1 MLRNFFLGKNSIL
14 ATYITFS
21 EKFENKNGALTEN
34 NTPSKKKFLHID
46 SYVVRSWWWW
56 GLVAQ
61 SCLTFMTQWTVA
73 DQVPLSMGFT
83 KQEYW
88 SGLQFPSPEDLPD
101 PEFKH
106 RSVSLIAGGILYC
119 KQIL

>member
-1 MLRNFFLGKNSIL
+1 MKV
-14 ATYITFS
+14 
-21 EKFENKNGALTEN
+21 K
-34 NTPSKKKFLHID
+34 
-46 SYVVRSWWWW
+46 V
-56 GLVAQ
+56 LVDQ
-61 SCLTFMTQWTVA
+61 SCPTLCDPVDYISLQA
-73 DQVPLSMGFT
+73 PLSMGFT